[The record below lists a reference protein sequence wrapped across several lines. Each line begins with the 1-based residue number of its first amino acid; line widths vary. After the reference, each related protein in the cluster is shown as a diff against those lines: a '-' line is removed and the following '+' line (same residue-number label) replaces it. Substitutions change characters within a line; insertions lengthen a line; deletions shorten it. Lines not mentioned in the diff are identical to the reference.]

1 MVATEV
7 YGVFLSMDGAPLM
20 IRFDND
26 HHGTLD
32 AEVGAVHP
40 ITVILNQVR
49 SDPITSCPADAQ
61 PRHTSQRR
69 E

>member
-1 MVATEV
+1 MVATLASV
-7 YGVFLSMDGAPLM
+7 VVFSMDGAPLM

-40 ITVILNQVR
+40 ITVIR
-49 SDPITSCPADAQ
+49 AA
-61 PRHTSQRR
+61 PRLL
-69 E
+69 